1 MLYFRANISLSGFS
15 LKIYFVSLFR
25 FLLFPLTLLYD
36 FVTRIRNYFYDIGF
50 FKSKSFDIPVIAV
63 GNLSVGGTGKTPQIE
78 YLIKLLQNDT
88 KVAVLSRGYKRKT
101 TGFVL
106 INDAHTSQDVGDEPL
121 QFFKKFPKICV
132 AVDENRVNG
141 IQELQKK
148 YPLDLVLLDDAFQH
162 RKVKANCYIL
172 LTKFDDLYSDD
183 FVLPTGNLRESS
195 GGAKRAHIII
205 VTKCPIDL
213 SIAKKQDI
221 KKKLK
226 VTSKQHV
233 FFSTISYH
241 NKTSGNQNIPLMTL
255 SDYEIVLLTG
265 IANPTPLV
273 SFLKAKDNKV
283 HHLKYSDHHQFTA
296 KEIDVITAKYSSIT
310 SDKKILLTT
319 EKDYMRLSDKI
330 SSLSYLKMSTNFEE
344 NDYFDTL
351 IRSFLKKHQF

>member
-1 MLYFRANISLSGFS
+1 MLYFRTNIALSGFS
-15 LKIYFVSLFR
+15 FKIYFVSLFR

-36 FVTRIRNYFYDIGF
+36 FVTRIRNYFYDVGF

-101 TGFVL
+101 SGFVL

-183 FVLPTGNLRESS
+183 FVLPTGNLRESR

-213 SIAKKQDI
+213 SQAKKRDI
-221 KKKLK
+221 KRKLK

-241 NKTSGNQNIPLMTL
+241 NKTSGNQNIPLKTL
-255 SDYEIVLLTG
+255 SNYEIVLLTG

-283 HHLKYSDHHQFTA
+283 HHLKYSDHHQFTS
-296 KEIDVITAKYSSIT
+296 KEIDVITAKYSSII
-310 SDKKILLTT
+310 SEKKILLTT

-344 NDYFDTL
+344 NDHFDTL
-351 IRSFLKKHQF
+351 IRSFF

>member
-1 MLYFRANISLSGFS
+1 MLYFRTNIALSGFS
-15 LKIYFVSLFR
+15 FKIYFVSLFR

-36 FVTRIRNYFYDIGF
+36 YVTRIRNYFYDVGF

-101 TGFVL
+101 SGFVL
-106 INDAHTSQDVGDEPL
+106 INDAHTSQDIGDEPL

-148 YPLDLVLLDDAFQH
+148 HPLDLVLLDDAFQH
-162 RKVKANCYIL
+162 RKVKASCYIL

-183 FVLPTGNLRESS
+183 FVLPTGNLRESR

-213 SIAKKQDI
+213 SQAKKQDI
-221 KKKLK
+221 KRKLK

-241 NKTSGNQNIPLMTL
+241 NKTSGNQNIPLENL
-255 SDYEIVLLTG
+255 SNYEIVLLTG

-273 SFLKAKDNKV
+273 SFLRAKDNKV
-283 HHLKYSDHHQFTA
+283 LHLKYSDHHHFTS
-296 KEIDVITAKYSSIT
+296 KEIDVIKAKYSFIT
-310 SDKKILLTT
+310 SEKKILLTT

-344 NDYFDTL
+344 NDPFDTL
-351 IRSFLKKHQF
+351 IRSFFKKHQF